1 MTADLLFS
9 LSSSVAMLGWVI
21 LAIGVVWNKP
31 NLRDVIVGQVFPV
44 GLSVIYTILIGAF
57 FFRAKGGF
65 DSLAHVQELFTYPWA
80 ALAGWMHY
88 LAFDLFI
95 GAMIAREV
103 MSRGIP
109 RIVLLALL
117 PVTFLFGPIGYL
129 CFILLRSGLSKSE
142 QVA

>member
-9 LSSSVAMLGWVI
+9 LSSATAMLGWVI

-31 NLRDVIVGQVFPV
+31 NLRDLLAGQVFPV
-44 GLSVIYTILIGAF
+44 ALSLLYTMLIIAF

-80 ALAGWMHY
+80 AVAGWVHY

-95 GAMIAREV
+95 GAIIAREV
-103 MSRGIP
+103 MTRGISHWFL
-109 RIVLLALL
+109 IILL
-117 PVTFLFGPIGYL
+117 PLTFLFGPIGYVG
-129 CFILLRSGLSKSE
+129 FVMTRVALSKKDLP
-142 QVA
+142 A

>member
-1 MTADLLFS
+1 M
-9 LSSSVAMLGWVI
+9 
-21 LAIGVVWNKP
+21 
-31 NLRDVIVGQVFPV
+31 
-44 GLSVIYTILIGAF
+44 IGAF

-103 MSRGIP
+103 INCGIP
-109 RIVLLALL
+109 RWFLIILL
-117 PVTFLFGPIGYL
+117 PLTFMFGPIGYVGFQL
-129 CFILLRSGLSKSE
+129 TRLAFRTVS
-142 QVA
+142 AAA

>member
-9 LSSSVAMLGWVI
+9 LSSAVAMLGWVI

-31 NLRDVIVGQVFPV
+31 NLRDVIAGLVFPV

-65 DSLAHVQELFTYPWA
+65 DSLAHVQELLIYPWA

-103 MSRGIP
+103 INCGIP
-109 RIVLLALL
+109 RWFLIILL
-117 PVTFLFGPIGYL
+117 PLTFMFGPIGYVG
-129 CFILLRSGLSKSE
+129 FVMTRVAFSKMETSS
-142 QVA
+142 

>member
-31 NLRDVIVGQVFPV
+31 NLRDVIAGLVFPV

-103 MSRGIP
+103 INCGIP
-109 RIVLLALL
+109 RWFLIILL
-117 PVTFLFGPIGYL
+117 PLTFMFGPIGYVG
-129 CFILLRSGLSKSE
+129 FVMTRVAFSKMETSS
-142 QVA
+142 

>member
-9 LSSSVAMLGWVI
+9 LSSANAMLGWVV
-21 LAIGVVWNKP
+21 LAIGLIWNKP
-31 NLRDVIVGQVFPV
+31 NLRDVIAGQVFPV
-44 GLSVIYTILIGAF
+44 GLSLLYTILIIAF

-80 ALAGWMHY
+80 ALAGWIHY

-103 MSRGIP
+103 MSRGIS
-109 RIVLLALL
+109 RWLLIILL
-117 PVTFLFGPIGYL
+117 PLTFMFGPIGYVG
-129 CFILLRSGLSKSE
+129 FVITRVAFSKMEASS
-142 QVA
+142 